1 MGGKTQS
8 YVAIGLKLAQY
19 LSLKINLQR
28 CCKLLS
34 LPSMLSKINWDALGI
49 TASIACAIHCAVLP
63 LLLTSLPV
71 FGINIIDN
79 LVFEYGMILL
89 ALGVGGWSLYHGYR
103 RHHHQRLPLIIF
115 GLGMALL
122 FAKELFHDW
131 KLWFL
136 IPAVVAITIAH
147 FINFRY
153 CRAANHCHASDCNH

>member
-1 MGGKTQS
+1 
-8 YVAIGLKLAQY
+8 
-19 LSLKINLQR
+19 
-28 CCKLLS
+28 
-34 LPSMLSKINWDALGI
+34 MLSKINWDALGI

-79 LVFEYGMILL
+79 LAFEYGMILL

-103 RHHHQRLPLIIF
+103 RHHHQRLPLMIF

-122 FAKELFHDW
+122 FSKELFHDW

-136 IPAVVAITIAH
+136 IPAVITITIAH
-147 FINFRY
+147 YINFRY